1 MALTPCCQL
10 CSNSQSLLRCSS
22 CKVVRYCSKD
32 HQVSDWPQHKS
43 ACSGIK
49 KARTLMNHEEQKLR
63 DQPDGDGFA
72 PPNVFEEHVGFF
84 WGLHHT
90 RPYMRARYALVEA
103 IVKVRT
109 YDAVVAALDH
119 VMDCLRLCRGDN
131 MGVRDMAPAMLLRL
145 GRDQECYD
153 FVKWWAT
160 TRQRGNYDWG
170 NMDEPYLDIKNADVL
185 EPQQY
190 LCRKYMSLAYLVSI
204 SLLKIKLLLAVR
216 AGSGGVAGDGET
228 ELGKVVKVLKS
239 HVHDLY
245 QAVEEG
251 NPHFWGALIS
261 PGRNLG
267 ARLDFFTF
275 GGKEEMQMVLNRY
288 YDAWKE
294 TPGAIEVVKAIRQKK
309 DY

>member
-1 MALTPCCQL
+1 
-10 CSNSQSLLRCSS
+10 
-22 CKVVRYCSKD
+22 
-32 HQVSDWPQHKS
+32 
-43 ACSGIK
+43 
-49 KARTLMNHEEQKLR
+49 
-63 DQPDGDGFA
+63 
-72 PPNVFEEHVGFF
+72 
-84 WGLHHT
+84 
-90 RPYMRARYALVEA
+90 MRARYALVEA

-160 TRQRGNYDWG
+160 TGQRGNYDWG

-216 AGSGGVAGDGET
+216 AGSGGWEFLRSGQTFSEIKHKIVQNAAGDGET
-228 ELGKVVKVLKS
+228 ESGEVIKVLKS

-267 ARLDFFTF
+267 ARPDFFTF